1 MLKQFQINTKKEELL
16 NITKEVIDFVKES
29 KVQDGICIIYCPHT
43 TAAITINENADPDV
57 KSDIILGLNN
67 TFKEDKN
74 FKHLERN
81 SLAHIKS
88 SVIGESV
95 TMIISEGQLLRGTW
109 QGIYFT
115 EFDGPRRR
123 KFFVKIIEGWWDYN
137 FNRIESLIPN
147 FFMWFL
153 VCSINSKFFK
163 ILAEQIE
170 RAKDST

>member
-74 FKHLERN
+74 FKHLEGN
-81 SLAHIKS
+81 SLGHIKS

-95 TMIISEGQLLRGTW
+95 TMIISDGQLLRGTW
-109 QGIYFT
+109 QGIYFA

-123 KFFVKIIEGWWDYN
+123 KFFVKIIEG
-137 FNRIESLIPN
+137 
-147 FFMWFL
+147 
-153 VCSINSKFFK
+153 
-163 ILAEQIE
+163 
-170 RAKDST
+170 